1 MSFNNQNR
9 SKIYETFQKTH
20 TRKWIK
26 IVFLVLNIKESIT
39 TMYIQNMKP
48 VHSAL
53 YSRNVQDNINNSTRN
68 KLWYWI
74 TGKHTER

>member
-1 MSFNNQNR
+1 MSFDNQKR
-9 SKIYETFQKTH
+9 SILENSYKKMDKKQSSQFKS
-20 TRKWIK
+20 
-26 IVFLVLNIKESIT
+26 VKEFIT

-53 YSRNVQDNINNSTRN
+53 YSRNVQENINNSTRN